1 MLLCSGICFIGCG
14 KMGYGVMLWSL
25 PEKNIYDGDI
35 VPVYIRSNIN
45 KVYVIGNPQSK
56 EKIEVPL
63 WFVTVP
69 ESKAK
74 ARKTTKLY
82 AEYRHRY
89 ASVAL
94 DGLPV
99 RAEAANTA
107 KQVYRL
113 RRDEVIKILYK
124 GTGQSVMGGKEQLQ
138 GEWLMVLTEDGTK
151 GWCFSHNLRI
161 FDESVGIAEQST
173 DNENQDG
180 LIDQILESRWFP
192 EYYGVMINS
201 GKIDPS
207 TLKAEYGFDTGFY
220 SGTTGIRLSELNVS
234 YPYKG
239 TEKMSEKVYKFNE
252 TPFTL
257 TVRSSGFIAVQYIGQ
272 DGLPVSYNF
281 VTITPPQ
288 NDAEENSDTSGS
300 TDNAETENAR
310 AEEYIKNLA
319 ISETER
325 RNTEYRIVAER
336 GPIFSSSNYG
346 KLTLNS
352 DRSFLWS
359 GCQLLISS
367 GLLPQTAVRA
377 GAVQGRIETVY
388 FMSASLAQQ
397 FDGIFT
403 FMFNGSE
410 EVNFLYKQEESGLR
424 LESVDK
430 RSIQNGTVNARS
442 KSPLVLFFSVR

>member
-1 MLLCSGICFIGCG
+1 
-14 KMGYGVMLWSL
+14 MLWSL

-45 KVYVIGNPQSK
+45 KVYVIGTPQSK

-63 WFVTVP
+63 WFVSAP
-69 ESKAK
+69 ESKSK
-74 ARKTTKLY
+74 ARKTAKLY

-99 RAEAANTA
+99 RSEAANTA

-124 GTGQSVMGGKEQLQ
+124 GTGQNVMGGKEQLQ

-173 DNENQDG
+173 DSENQDG
-180 LIDQILESRWFP
+180 LIAQILESRWFP

-201 GKIDPS
+201 RKIDPN

-239 TEKMSEKVYKFNE
+239 TEKISEKVYKFSQ

-288 NDAEENSDTSGS
+288 NEEESSDTLGTDSATGNASTAFETAGDTGS
-300 TDNAETENAR
+300 AQAENENAR
-310 AEEYIKNLA
+310 AEEYIRKLA
-319 ISETER
+319 ESETER
-325 RNTEYRIVAER
+325 RNAEYRTVAER
-336 GPIFSSSNYG
+336 GPVFSSSNYG
-346 KLTLNS
+346 KLTLNG
-352 DRSFLWS
+352 DRSFSWS

-377 GAVQGRIETVY
+377 GTVRGTVETVY
-388 FMSASLAQQ
+388 FMSASVEQQ

-403 FMFNGSE
+403 FMFNDSE
-410 EVNFLYKQEESGLR
+410 EVNFLYKQEETGLR